1 MEQYQHL
8 GLINS
13 SLSISLA
20 LLLQSFRY
28 KSKIAWLTS
37 QRNESE
43 PYHRVLVLNS
53 YSLQEFYNANDYF
66 LPSFDSRQF
75 SSSPTQRTICQ
86 KMSFLWN
93 FPLEEHCHQYCTIYS
108 TLEHTYCSHRAE
120 RWNSKHTWKI
130 FFVVCSSMPGLL
142 LLTTHIWSS
151 TILMSHTHWSI
162 VWCWVGAVW

>member
-37 QRNESE
+37 QRNDSE
-43 PYHRVLVLNS
+43 PYHRALLNS

-130 FFVVCSSMPGLL
+130 FFVVCSSMLGFAVVAHHPYLVWHNPHV
-142 LLTTHIWSS
+142 THIEA
-151 TILMSHTHWSI
+151 LLAGLV
-162 VWCWVGAVW
+162 VW